1 MANSSEHTV
10 KLSADFSDF
19 VRNANKAGKKS
30 AEAIGKA
37 IEAGVSSHSVQ
48 AYQKANK
55 IYEKLTRASVKEMA
69 QYESNLKT
77 KLSGET
83 EQKLRNSI
91 KNIAKLTQELQDITL
106 DDDARKRKRAEKK
119 SFQEKCKNLSKL
131 SDTSEKDIKTQMAAL
146 MSSMRKADKEH
157 KSDDQR
163 ASRRMKANTELLR
176 VQNKLAHVFKGE
188 LVSGASELNSG
199 LESALTK
206 FKDGISNI
214 DIGSMI
220 SGGASALGKGLG
232 GAAESLEAL
241 GGAGGA
247 LGGLASALGGVA
259 LVLGPLVIAF
269 GLFAG
274 VMFGIDKE
282 VKEFNKTAINA
293 FGTRSVFALGGGN
306 IEAGLT
312 TLRHATQDLNKT
324 LGLTSEEAMGV
335 FDALDAGGI
344 SLNRLTKGAAAGAA
358 QEKVLGEV
366 LRQTASAA
374 KALGVG
380 VSEFTS
386 HLAEYANETA
396 NSLESVTD
404 QFAQVSKQA
413 LDAGFSTRRFYSLI
427 TQAASGQASLNTHLS
442 TTGDL
447 LIKMA
452 KAIGDKAAA
461 EMIGGASASFKDMS
475 TQDRYKTIMTTGA
488 GRTKDILKG
497 SAERQASTF
506 TADLKALG
514 KNSELAKSL
523 KMARDAG
530 VTLSPEALADV
541 SGEKLV
547 KELASMTTAQQS
559 TLMSSLTSSS
569 DKTVSDLG
577 RRLDQLTT
585 VSRGTTGS
593 MADMSTALGGLDPG
607 AAIAMKLSSAMAIL
621 GRPLDE
627 LTGVDRMAA
636 ESITGLTGSQ
646 MEQYQALARVSKGN
660 FALLENTADDMK
672 TMSKTDREALQA
684 DQDTRFGAHMD
695 ENGKVVTKSGA
706 EIANAM
712 ELMSSTVAASPDE
725 IKDIKN
731 ENTVLAEDALDETMT
746 ISDVL
751 QNEITQYLRGIY
763 EDVGLPL
770 LDIIEDMMG
779 TSEAKRARHETTAFK
794 KSLARSTR
802 ESMGEKRTAE
812 RTISTLERKTDR
824 TEEED
829 AELEH
834 ARGTVAVADARIAAA
849 DEARTKIE
857 GGVDEAGNAIAPDLS
872 ALADTFDYYL
882 EGSDRAYS
890 TEEEARA
897 AMTPEQSANESSNIG
912 PGMFGGGEYITKSAA
927 HHTSGSVAAGGLL
940 DSAETA
946 AVRRIMADRAAAA
959 EATGAPGAPVVVPPT
974 TTTAPTTA
982 PTVPGTS
989 APTTVPTPAKST
1001 AEEIIGRPR
1010 AEMTLTERMAADVIE
1025 SGGAPAPI
1033 KLDRSLEHFGE
1044 VSGGVMGPM
1053 AEGMADLDK
1062 EAAVEDAS
1070 ALAKE
1075 DAEKA
1080 LKATGDG
1087 TKAVVKALTKD
1098 VKLGNSLAR
1107 SNLPDAIGVAIIKA
1121 QTIHDIEALA
1131 LAAGLSPEDT
1141 AKTVSEFMEKGTVS
1155 GGLQKALGDLPETSK
1170 RALDTLSGGLGVNL
1184 GSAGVQGGPSAAP
1197 IYGSGRRFGTG
1208 ASAEAPDPDS
1218 AVADSDVTTPGV
1230 EDFLYRGD
1238 GVRGTITPIDTAD
1251 DVIGMK
1257 RGGAIDRAT
1266 GGSGGSVTVN
1276 IYGGDE
1282 RRVFDVVKR
1291 VLSQSGIGP
1300 GRVTSR
1306 A

>member
-106 DDDARKRKRAEKK
+106 DDDARKRKQAEKK

-146 MSSMRKADKEH
+146 MSGMRKADKEH
-157 KSDDQR
+157 QADDQR

-232 GAAESLEAL
+232 GAAESLGAL

-404 QFAQVSKQA
+404 QFALVSKQA

-725 IKDIKN
+725 IKDIKD

-770 LDIIEDMMG
+770 LDIIEGMMG

-829 AELEH
+829 AELER

-897 AMTPEQSANESSNIG
+897 AMTPEQLANESSNIG

-946 AVRRIMADRAAAA
+946 AVRRIRADRAAAA
-959 EATGAPGAPVVVPPT
+959 EATGAPGAPVVVTPPGG
-974 TTTAPTTA
+974 APTTA
-982 PTVPGTS
+982 PTVPGT
-989 APTTVPTPAKST
+989 V
-1001 AEEIIGRPR
+1001 
-1010 AEMTLTERMAADVIE
+1010 
-1025 SGGAPAPI
+1025 APAPI
-1033 KLDRSLEHFGE
+1033 ALVAPTAPTTTAAPAVAPSV
-1044 VSGGVMGPM
+1044 VSDATSGM
-1053 AEGMADLDK
+1053 AEAPV
-1062 EAAVEDAS
+1062 AVEDAS
-1070 ALAKE
+1070 ALARE
-1075 DAEKA
+1075 DAEETRKA
-1080 LKATGDG
+1080 HEKAVETG

-1300 GRVTSR
+1300 GRVTAR